1 MLMFEVKSVR
11 DGPPH
16 HFLMSEVAITHND
29 LHSRRR
35 FVPDIAMPK
44 IEVVQAAENYG
55 RFKIEPLDPGY
66 GHTLGNALRRVL
78 LSSIPGSAVTK
89 IKIDGVFH
97 EFSTIECVKEDVTE
111 IVLNIKGIRL
121 RSYAERPLKLF
132 LSKRGVGI
140 VRAGDID
147 LPSNVELS
155 NPEHYICTLDSEDAR
170 LDLELTVERGR
181 GYIAAD
187 QRDALPIGEI
197 PIDAIFT
204 PIPRVNYV
212 VENTRIGQATDFDR
226 LLLEIWTDGTVKPGD
241 ALSHAAQVLVQ
252 YYQTIADFNRLSLE
266 QTPIDVSPPSGL
278 AVPPDIYD
286 TPIEDL
292 DLSTRTYNC
301 LKRADITK
309 VGQVLQMDEKALLS
323 VRNLGQKSMEEIRDK
338 LVERGYIPQKDV
350 EVSSD

>member
-1 MLMFEVKSVR
+1 ML
-11 DGPPH
+11 
-16 HFLMSEVAITHND
+16 
-29 LHSRRR
+29 
-35 FVPDIAMPK
+35 DIAMPK

-66 GHTLGNALRRVL
+66 GHTLGNAMRRVL
-78 LSSIPGSAVTK
+78 LSSIPGSAITK
-89 IKIDGVFH
+89 IKIEGVFH
-97 EFSTIECVKEDVTE
+97 EFSTIEGVREDVTE
-111 IVLNIKGIRL
+111 IVLNMKGVRL
-121 RSYAERPLKLF
+121 RSYAERPVKIMIE
-132 LSKRGVGI
+132 KAGPGV
-140 VRAGDID
+140 VRAGDAD
-147 LPSNVELS
+147 LPSNVELA
-155 NPEHYICTLDSEDAR
+155 NPDHYICTIDAEQAR
-170 LDLELTVERGR
+170 VEVEITVERGR
-181 GYIAAD
+181 GYMTAD

-226 LLLEIWTDGTVKPGD
+226 LLIEVWTDGTVKPGD

-252 YYQTIADFNRLSLE
+252 YYQAIADFNRLAPEVPEPNIL
-266 QTPIDVSPPSGL
+266 PGL
-278 AVPPDIYD
+278 TIPPDVYD
-286 TPIEDL
+286 TPIEEL

-338 LVERGYIPQKDV
+338 LVDRGYIPHPV
-350 EVSSD
+350 NEEVG

>member
-1 MLMFEVKSVR
+1 ML
-11 DGPPH
+11 
-16 HFLMSEVAITHND
+16 
-29 LHSRRR
+29 
-35 FVPDIAMPK
+35 DIAMPK
-44 IEVVQAAENYG
+44 IEVVQAALNYG

-89 IKIDGVFH
+89 IKVDGVFH
-97 EFSTIECVKEDVTE
+97 EFSTIEGVKEDMTE
-111 IVLNIKGIRL
+111 VVLNVKGIRL
-121 RSYAERPLKLF
+121 RSYAERPLKLY
-132 LSKRGVGI
+132 LSKQGRCV
-140 VRAGDID
+140 VRAGDIE

-155 NPEHYICTLDSEDAR
+155 NEEHYICLLDSDDAR
-170 LDLELTVERGR
+170 LDMELTVERGR
-181 GYIAAD
+181 GYISAE
-187 QRDALPIGEI
+187 QRDVLPIGEI

-226 LLLEIWTDGTVKPGD
+226 LLLEVWTDGTVKPGD

-252 YYQTIADFNRLSLE
+252 YYQTIADFNRLTME
-266 QTPIDVSPPSGL
+266 PVVPDVPSGL
-278 AVPPDIYD
+278 AVPPDVYD
-286 TPIEDL
+286 TPIEEL

-323 VRNLGQKSMEEIRDK
+323 VRNLGQKSMVEICDR
-338 LVERGYIPQKDV
+338 LVERGYIPRSPLQQDG
-350 EVSSD
+350 S

>member
-1 MLMFEVKSVR
+1 VL
-11 DGPPH
+11 
-16 HFLMSEVAITHND
+16 
-29 LHSRRR
+29 
-35 FVPDIAMPK
+35 DIAMPK

-78 LSSIPGSAVTK
+78 LSSIPGSAITK

-97 EFSTIECVKEDVTE
+97 EFSTIPGVKEDVTE

-121 RSYAERPLKLF
+121 RSYAERPVKVILTKQ
-132 LSKRGVGI
+132 GPGI
-140 VRAGDID
+140 VRAADID
-147 LPSNVELS
+147 SPSNVELV
-155 NPEHYICTLDSEDAR
+155 NPNHYICTLDSDNSSIEI
-170 LDLELTVERGR
+170 EMTVERGR
-181 GYIAAD
+181 GYLPAD

-197 PIDAIFT
+197 PVDAIFT
-204 PIPRVNYV
+204 PVPKVNYV

-226 LLLEIWTDGTVKPGD
+226 LLIEIWTDGTIKAGD

-252 YYQTIADFNRLSLE
+252 YSQTIADFNRLSTDPELP
-266 QTPIDVSPPSGL
+266 TTGPGGL
-278 AVPPDIYD
+278 AIPADIYD
-286 TPIEDL
+286 TPIEEL

-309 VGQVLQMDEKALLS
+309 VGQVLEMDEKALLS

-338 LVERGYIPQKDV
+338 LIERGYIPR
-350 EVSSD
+350 VSAPASNGAELGG

>member
-1 MLMFEVKSVR
+1 ML
-11 DGPPH
+11 
-16 HFLMSEVAITHND
+16 
-29 LHSRRR
+29 
-35 FVPDIAMPK
+35 DIAMPK

-89 IKIDGVFH
+89 IKIDGVYH
-97 EFSTIECVKEDVTE
+97 EFSTIPGVKEDVTE

-121 RSYAERPLKLF
+121 RSYAERPVKVLLTKQGT
-132 LSKRGVGI
+132 GV

-147 LPSNVELS
+147 APSNVELV
-155 NPEHYICTLDSEDAR
+155 NPNHYICTLDSDDSHIEI
-170 LDLELTVERGR
+170 EMTVERGR
-181 GYIAAD
+181 GYLPAD

-197 PIDAIFT
+197 PVDAIFT
-204 PIPRVNYV
+204 PVPKVNYV

-226 LLLEIWTDGTVKPGD
+226 LLIEIWTDGTIKAGD

-252 YYQTIADFNRLSLE
+252 YCQTIADFNRLSTDLE
-266 QTPIDVSPPSGL
+266 QPATGPNGL
-278 AVPPDIYD
+278 AIPADIYD
-286 TPIEDL
+286 TPIEEL

-309 VGQVLQMDEKALLS
+309 VGQVLEMDEKALLS

-338 LVERGYIPQKDV
+338 LIERGYIPR
-350 EVSSD
+350 VSSAPAANGAGVVAGES

>member
-1 MLMFEVKSVR
+1 ML
-11 DGPPH
+11 
-16 HFLMSEVAITHND
+16 
-29 LHSRRR
+29 
-35 FVPDIAMPK
+35 DIAMPK

-78 LSSIPGSAVTK
+78 LSSIPGSAITK

-97 EFSTIECVKEDVTE
+97 EFSTIEGVKEDVTE
-111 IVLNIKGIRL
+111 VVLNIKGIRL
-121 RSYAERPLKLF
+121 RSYAERPVKIV
-132 LSKRGVGI
+132 LSRTGPGV
-140 VRAGDID
+140 VRAGDAE
-147 LPSNVELS
+147 LPSNVELA
-155 NPEHYICTLDSEDAR
+155 NPDHYICTLDSEHAHFE
-170 LDLELTVERGR
+170 LEMTVERGR
-181 GYIAAD
+181 GYVAAD

-204 PIPRVNYV
+204 PIPRVNYI

-252 YYQTIADFNRLSLE
+252 YYQTIAEFNRLTQEPEAPL
-266 QTPIDVSPPSGL
+266 VPSHL
-278 AVPPDIYD
+278 AIPSDIYD

-338 LVERGYIPQKDV
+338 LIERGFIPQV
-350 EVSSD
+350 GQEVA